1 MKKKMTSNGPRAI
14 LLVTAILLMAGCT
27 QVAEQQDQ
35 VSDPLP
41 SWNEGAVKTAIRDF
55 VKSSVDPQGEGFI
68 PGPDRIA
75 VFDNDGTLW
84 AENPLYFQFYFAMDR
99 IREMAP
105 EHPEWNDMQPFRA
118 VIEGDNETLMSLGNE
133 ALTKMVVTAH
143 TGTTSDEF
151 SSIVKHWIE
160 TARHPTLDRPYT
172 DLVYQPMLELLD
184 YLRANEFKTFIVS
197 GGGIDFMRVF
207 TEEVYGIPEDQ
218 VVGTS
223 MKTEFIWDGE
233 EGHIKR
239 LSELNFFN
247 DKEGK
252 PVAIDRHIGRRPVF
266 CAGNSDGDLAMMQ
279 YTASG
284 GGPRFM
290 LYVHHTDGNREW
302 DYDRESHVGHFD
314 KALDEASEKGWTLMD
329 MARDW
334 KVVFPF
340 EL

>member
-1 MKKKMTSNGPRAI
+1 M
-14 LLVTAILLMAGCT
+14 LLSMAFVLLAGCV

-41 SWNEGAVKTAIRDF
+41 SWNEGAVKTAINDF
-55 VKSSVDPQGEGFI
+55 VESSVDPQGEGFI
-68 PGPDRIA
+68 TKPDRIA

-118 VIEGDNETLMSLGNE
+118 VIEGDTETLMSLGSE

-151 SSIVKHWIE
+151 NSIVKHWIE

-184 YLRANEFKTFIVS
+184 YLRANGFKTFIVS

-223 MKTEFIWDGE
+223 MKTEFVWDGD
-233 EGHIKR
+233 EGEINR
-239 LSELNFFN
+239 LPELNFFN

-290 LYVHHTDGNREW
+290 LYVHHTDGEREW
-302 DYDRESHVGHFD
+302 AYDRESHVGHFD
-314 KALDEASEKGWTLMD
+314 KGLDEAREKGWTLVD

-334 KVVFPF
+334 RVVFPF